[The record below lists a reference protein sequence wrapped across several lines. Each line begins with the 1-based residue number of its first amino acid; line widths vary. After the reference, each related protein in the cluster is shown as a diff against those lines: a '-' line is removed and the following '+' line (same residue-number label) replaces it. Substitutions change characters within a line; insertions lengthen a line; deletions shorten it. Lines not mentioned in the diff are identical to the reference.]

1 MGRAPGRAGRRRG
14 SRPFFLPPVYNAR
27 MPLVTFDQ
35 LPDNARLW
43 IYAADRRLDPA
54 EGAELLGALDGF
66 LAEWKAHGEPLTVGR
81 DWRYD
86 QFLFVAVDES
96 AAGASGCSID
106 ALVHTL
112 GQLEQR
118 LGITLLDHGPVLF
131 RYGNRIERLP
141 RPEFAELA
149 RRGGISADT
158 VVFNNT
164 LTRVGDVGAGRWET
178 PARDSWHARAF
189 GLAEHARA

>member
-1 MGRAPGRAGRRRG
+1 
-14 SRPFFLPPVYNAR
+14 

-35 LPDNARLW
+35 LPESARLW
-43 IYAADRRLDPA
+43 IYAADRQLDQA
-54 EGAELLGALDGF
+54 ERAELLGAVDGF
-66 LAEWKAHGEPLTVGR
+66 LAVWKAHGEPLTAAR
-81 DWRYD
+81 DWRHD
-86 QFLFVAVDES
+86 QFLLVAVDES

-106 ALVHTL
+106 SLVHTL

-118 LGITLLDHGPVLF
+118 LGLTLLDHGPVLF
-131 RYGNRIERLP
+131 RRGNRIERLS

-149 RRGGISADT
+149 RKGEVTADT

-164 LTRVGDVGAGRWET
+164 LTRLVDLRAGRWET